1 MGHKSSALKFAYK
14 AQSCLL
20 SVQSADRPVPI
31 ALDLAVNLLTFVLLW
46 KVKKYHEAYSYAQIA
61 SNRLRLQSWR
71 TEESYR
77 NYLSVT
83 AVLAMAAAG
92 CYLKVENEPEK
103 AIKTLED
110 VLVEMQDWE
119 VPAARLVS
127 DMKSDLQRLVGDSEA
142 SEYTSEVSGNF
153 LASSDYT
160 ALVFITLF
168 IPLISTAYL
177 GPATPL
183 IRRSDLEAAKRK
195 ERSNKDQSD
204 EFLRLIS
211 TEADPY
217 SIVMTSVLAA
227 AKPSRSSTPLPLSSS
242 PVAAR
247 MRKYRRKIAGSK
259 DLSQGWI
266 SPRLGRVSELSIRPE
281 DVGKYRSKRTYLPLL
296 RKELRTT
303 LKRNLGRDF
312 QSVRGGKGSES
323 APVRLQPLVPRAHRK
338 RPSGLARSPVSR
350 SIQIERQVDIS
361 ISPQTNEPSAEESQ
375 PAP

>member
-20 SVQSADRPVPI
+20 SVQNAERPVPV

-61 SNRLRLQSWR
+61 SNRLREQSWR
-71 TEESYR
+71 SEESYR
-77 NYLSVT
+77 HYLSIT
-83 AVLAMAAAG
+83 AVIAMAAAG
-92 CYLKVENEPEK
+92 CYLKVEQEAEK

-110 VLVEMQDWE
+110 VLAEMQDWE
-119 VPAARLVS
+119 IPAARLVN
-127 DMKSDLQRLVGDSEA
+127 DMKRDLQRVGGDEEA
-142 SEYTSEVSGNF
+142 SEYTAEVSGNF

-160 ALVFITLF
+160 SLVFITFF
-168 IPLISTAYL
+168 IPLISIGYV

-183 IRRSDLEAAKRK
+183 IRRSDLEAAKRR

-217 SIVMTSVLAA
+217 SLIMTSVLAA

-247 MRKYRRKIAGSK
+247 IRKYRRKIARSR
-259 DLSQGWI
+259 DLSQAWI
-266 SPRLGRVSELSIRPE
+266 SPRQDRASELAIRPE
-281 DVGKYRSKRTYLPLL
+281 DLGKHRSKRTYLPLL
-296 RKELRTT
+296 RKDLKVT
-303 LKRNLGRDF
+303 LKRNLERDF

-323 APVRLQPLVPRAHRK
+323 APIRLPRVHRK
-338 RPSGLARSPVSR
+338 RPSGLPRSPVSR
-350 SIQIERQVDIS
+350 SIQIQRQTDIS
-361 ISPQTNEPSAEESQ
+361 ISPQTLEPSADESQ